1 MILLK
6 IIGVLGLIAFVLMLC
21 TIAGFG
27 LAHTVV
33 GILIGINDGDEG
45 LNQYDDVVWK
55 EKLGFKK
62 LFRSKRNKEPEPKS
76 QSR

>member
-6 IIGVLGLIAFVLMLC
+6 TIGVLGLIAFVLMLC

-33 GILIGINDGDEG
+33 GMNDGDEG